1 MVRKGGLEPP
11 RPYGHK
17 LLRLTRLPFRHFRDQ
32 IRLRIQA
39 VIISGTATGVKPKP
53 PRDAPRFAPMPSSRS
68 LTARPAGDTLAAR
81 PEEGMRTRSLLY
93 AGTSV
98 PIVFFMTTLI
108 CGYRLGGYDHFS
120 RMVSELGAMGTSSRY
135 VFSAGL
141 IACSILS
148 LFFVVGLWKAC
159 QALGLS
165 PVPALWI
172 LSFSVSIAGA
182 AIFPL
187 PLRMHMIMGR
197 PSVLMILSPLTGFIL
212 WKGKERPP
220 QIELMSI
227 VCFLVMS
234 LGFLA
239 FMPDLLKNAAGLKQ
253 RFFHLGWSIW
263 FIYLSLA
270 FVGSLKQRYEELPAP
285 IKP

>member
-1 MVRKGGLEPP
+1 
-11 RPYGHK
+11 
-17 LLRLTRLPFRHFRDQ
+17 
-32 IRLRIQA
+32 
-39 VIISGTATGVKPKP
+39 
-53 PRDAPRFAPMPSSRS
+53 
-68 LTARPAGDTLAAR
+68 
-81 PEEGMRTRSLLY
+81 MRTRSLLY

-108 CGYRLGGYDHFS
+108 CGFMLGGYDHFS

-135 VFSAGL
+135 VFSTGL

-148 LFFVVGLWKAC
+148 LFFVVGLWRAC
-159 QALGLS
+159 KALGLS

-187 PLRMHMIMGR
+187 PLRQHMIMGM
-197 PSVLMILSPLTGFIL
+197 PSVLLILSPLTAFIF
-212 WKGKERPP
+212 WRGKERLSH
-220 QIELMSI
+220 IELMSI
-227 VCFLVMS
+227 ASFLVMS

-239 FMPDLLKNAAGLKQ
+239 FMPDLLRNAPGLKQ

-263 FIYLSLA
+263 FIYSSLA
-270 FVGSLKQRYEELPAP
+270 FVRSLKRGSELDKPRPAP
-285 IKP
+285 IQSIST